1 MSTEFVKSV
10 VKTCLRVRKGDKV
23 TIDTWQHTLDL
34 AEAFTIECRRAG
46 ALTHTEIFT
55 DEIYYDTLLNR
66 PLEYLK
72 TTNPFGLAT
81 LDVATASIFITGP
94 QNPERMK
101 TVPAERWDAMFKG
114 EKPSYDKF
122 LEKKIRSIGILLG
135 HVTPQ
140 RAKTYGFSYAAWKRN
155 TNAALAVKYE
165 EMSKLGKKVGGA
177 LEKAR
182 EVHITAGKTTDLK
195 LELEDRPIHVYDG
208 IIDGEDIKKGA
219 TSAMLPTGSVSVAPA
234 ETSANG
240 TFASD
245 IPQPQYG
252 KLIHDITWGFKNGKV
267 TSFKGG
273 KNIEAIRATWE
284 RATGDKDKI
293 GSFTLG
299 INPKAKTGFLYND
312 IVLGTATIG
321 IGENRELGGENESS
335 WMFSIT
341 GSKPTVRLDGK
352 PIVKKGRFT
361 V

>member
-1 MSTEFVKSV
+1 MSMEFVKSV

-23 TIDTWQHTLDL
+23 TIDTWQHMLDL

-81 LDVATASIFITGP
+81 LDVATANIFITGP

-101 TVPAERWDAMFKG
+101 TVPAERWSAMFKG
-114 EKPSYDKF
+114 EKPIFDKF
-122 LEKKIRSIGILLG
+122 LEKKIRSIAILLG
-135 HVTPQ
+135 QVTPQ

-155 TNAALAVKYE
+155 VNAALAVKYE
-165 EMSKLGKKVGGA
+165 EMSKLGKKVRDV

-182 EVHITAGKTTDLK
+182 EVHIAAGKTTNLK
-195 LELEDRPIHVYDG
+195 FELADRPVHVYDG
-208 IIDGEDIKKGA
+208 IIDEEDIKKGA
-219 TSAMLPTGSVSVAPA
+219 NSVMLPTGSVSAAPA

-252 KLIHDITWGFKNGKV
+252 KLIYDITWGFKNGRV
-267 TSFKGG
+267 TSFEGG
-273 KNIEAIRATWE
+273 KNVEAIRATWE

-293 GSFTLG
+293 GTFSLG
-299 INPKAKTGFLYND
+299 INPGAKTGFLYNE
-312 IVLGTATIG
+312 IVLGTATIS
-321 IGENRELGGENESS
+321 IGENRELGGENESD
-335 WMFSIT
+335 WMFGIT
-341 GSKPTVRLDGK
+341 VSKPTVKLDGK
-352 PIVKKGRFT
+352 PIIKKGRFT